1 MPASS
6 WQGVSAA
13 GPRWDEVD
21 VDSKDPD
28 LATLTAQARQ
38 FPPLGLDEVAR
49 LLPDS
54 AVAGP
59 AQERLVQH
67 QLTVALD
74 EALARRERGVD
85 VVDLYQEA
93 TVAAIVAVQQY
104 SARGGEPAGLQRY
117 VARVIGAHLDD
128 AIEEAELERK
138 ADEAFV
144 RDAEAYEAAEVSL
157 RHELGRSAT
166 TTEIAALLEWPEE
179 RVSLV
184 GEAVTNARELWDSEI
199 VQYLDDS
206 D

>member
-1 MPASS
+1 M
-6 WQGVSAA
+6 
-13 GPRWDEVD
+13 
-21 VDSKDPD
+21 DSNDPD

-38 FPPLGLDEVAR
+38 FPPLGVDEVAR

-138 ADEAFV
+138 SDEAFV

-157 RHELGRSAT
+157 RHELGRNPT
-166 TTEIAALLEWPEE
+166 TTEIAAQLEWPEE
-179 RVSLV
+179 RVAV
-184 GEAVTNARELWDSEI
+184 VAEAVRNAREIWDSEI

>member
-1 MPASS
+1 M
-6 WQGVSAA
+6 QTQ
-13 GPRWDEVD
+13 
-21 VDSKDPD
+21 DPE
-28 LATLTAQARQ
+28 LTTLTAQARRY
-38 FPPLGLDEVAR
+38 PPLSLDEVAR

-59 AQERLVQH
+59 AQEALVQH
-67 QLTVALD
+67 QLGIALD
-74 EALARRERGVD
+74 EALARSDRGVD

-93 TVAAIVAVQQY
+93 TVAAIVAVAQY

-117 VARVIGAHLDD
+117 VARVIGAHLDQT
-128 AIEEAELERK
+128 IEETELERK

-179 RVSLV
+179 RVALV
-184 GEAVTNARELWDSEI
+184 AEAVTNAREMWDTEI
-199 VQYLDDS
+199 VQYLDDE

>member
-1 MPASS
+1 MHS
-6 WQGVSAA
+6 
-13 GPRWDEVD
+13 D
-21 VDSKDPD
+21 DPD

-38 FPPLGLDEVAR
+38 YPPLSLAEVAR

-59 AQERLVQH
+59 AQEQLVQH
-67 QLTVALD
+67 QLGTALD
-74 EALARRERGVD
+74 EAMARRERGVD

-93 TVAAIVAVQQY
+93 TVAAIVAVAQY

-128 AIEEAELERK
+128 AIEEAELERRS
-138 ADEAFV
+138 DEAFV

-166 TTEIAALLEWPEE
+166 TTELAALLQWPEE
-179 RVSLV
+179 RVV
-184 GEAVTNARELWDSEI
+184 VVAEAVTNAREIWDSEI
-199 VQYLDDS
+199 VQYLDD
-206 D
+206 DG

>member
-1 MPASS
+1 MHLDSS
-6 WQGVSAA
+6 DIG
-13 GPRWDEVD
+13 
-21 VDSKDPD
+21 
-28 LATLTAQARQ
+28 TLTAQARQ
-38 FPPLGLDEVAR
+38 YPPLTPDEVAR

-54 AVAGP
+54 AVSGP

-67 QLTVALD
+67 QLGTALE
-74 EALARRERGVD
+74 EAVARRDRGVD

-93 TVAAIVAVQQY
+93 TVAAIVAVAQY
-104 SARGGEPAGLQRY
+104 SARGGEPSGLQRY

-144 RDAEAYEAAEVSL
+144 RDAQAYETAEVNL

-166 TTEIAALLEWPEE
+166 TTEIAALLEWPED
-179 RVSLV
+179 RVAV
-184 GEAVTNARELWDSEI
+184 VAEAVTAARELWDSEI
-199 VQYLDDS
+199 VEYLDD

>member
-1 MPASS
+1 MQS
-6 WQGVSAA
+6 Q
-13 GPRWDEVD
+13 
-21 VDSKDPD
+21 DPD

-38 FPPLGLDEVAR
+38 FPPLSLDEVAR

-59 AQERLVQH
+59 AQEALVQH
-67 QLTVALD
+67 QLGTALD
-74 EALARRERGVD
+74 EATARADRGVD
-85 VVDLYQEA
+85 VADLYQEA
-93 TVAAIVAVQQY
+93 TVAAIVAVAQY

-138 ADEAFV
+138 ADEAFA

-179 RVSLV
+179 RVAIV
-184 GEAVTNARELWDSEI
+184 AEAVTTAREMWDSEI
-199 VQYLDDS
+199 VDYLDDE
-206 D
+206 DED

>member
-1 MPASS
+1 M
-6 WQGVSAA
+6 
-13 GPRWDEVD
+13 
-21 VDSKDPD
+21 DSNDPD

-38 FPPLGLDEVAR
+38 HPPLGIDEVAR

-74 EALARRERGVD
+74 EALARRDRGVD

-128 AIEEAELERK
+128 TLEEAELERK
-138 ADEAFV
+138 SGEAFV

-179 RVSLV
+179 RVALV
-184 GEAVTNARELWDSEI
+184 ADAVTTAREMWDSEI
-199 VQYLDDS
+199 VQFLDDA